1 MPTLHETAYPRLK
14 SQPTEKELQEVY
26 TPTQD
31 DLALAGQVAR
41 EHTAKFGF
49 LVLLKTFQRLG
60 YFILLRDVPVAITD
74 RVLRALGLLIVPA
87 QLSGYDESGAR
98 LRHIRVIREHLGVQ
112 AFTTGGRERVEQTLR
127 TLALTKQDTRDLI
140 NGAVEVLVRDRFELP
155 SFTFLETEAERIR
168 AQVHRELFERVF
180 TSLGEVN
187 RERLS
192 ALFTLPGRHA
202 ATTQWND
209 LKREPGRPTLSR
221 TRDWLAHQQW
231 LAGLQIGVNVV
242 QTLPEAKLLHFAEEA
257 GSLDAARMQA
267 LESRKRFTLMACFL
281 YVQHAS
287 ALDDLADLFVRRM
300 GTIGRDAQTAFEQS
314 REASQ
319 ERVNALVTKLKEV
332 AVAYGQKGTAD
343 QRLEVVGLALGEPVS
358 VIEACEAHEALLLN
372 SAAPFVWRGYASSR
386 STLQALCRA
395 LVVKTTS
402 QDAALQ
408 QALQFVLATASLRQ
422 ETLILVGPNRVS
434 GSETLDL
441 SWIPDGWW
449 RLVTGQAR
457 RDGTVKTL
465 NRHHFEAC
473 VMTQVRDDLKSGDL
487 CVPGSHKY
495 ADYRDQLVSD
505 DVFQERVLPWC
516 EISGLP
522 RDGAAF
528 VTRVRDWVQGVAQAT
543 DTSFPGNEG
552 LRIEKGEPVV
562 AKLKKKLPHPL
573 LKTLELAV
581 KTKLAGRKVAILD
594 AFVAA
599 ERETDMTRSFGP
611 LSGFDS
617 RLENASTRYVTA
629 IFCYGCNLGPS
640 QTARSLA
647 GTDRKGLEWVNRRH
661 VTEQTLDQAITR
673 VINAYARLSLPGVW
687 GTGERASADGTKWNI
702 YEENLLAE
710 YHLRYGGY
718 GGIGYYHVSDRY
730 IALYSHFIPCGV
742 YEARYILDGLLR
754 NDSDLQPT
762 TVHADTH
769 GQSTPVFALA
779 YLLGIDLM
787 PRIRDWK
794 NLILYRP
801 DRAVQYDHIDELFGE
816 PINWQL
822 IEDHY
827 DDLLRVCV
835 SIQAGSI
842 FPSTIVGR
850 LGSAGRRRNRLY
862 LAFRELGRAVRTSF
876 LLRYLGEPELRATI
890 HAAVNKSE
898 QFNAFQDWI
907 AFGGDVIATNDRD
920 EQRKRIKYNHLA
932 ANCVIFH
939 TACLLTEVVKELLA
953 EGHEVPQGALA
964 GISPYLTEHI
974 NRLGDY
980 TLNLDRVLE
989 PDYGFRLP

>member
-14 SQPTEKELQEVY
+14 SQLSEKELREVY
-26 TPTQD
+26 TPTQGE
-31 DLALAGQVAR
+31 LALTEQVAR
-41 EHTAKFGF
+41 EQTAKVGF

-60 YFILLRDVPVAITD
+60 YFILLRDVPTAITD
-74 RVLRALGLLIVPA
+74 QVLRALGLLLLPA
-87 QLSGYDESGAR
+87 HLGGYDESGAR
-98 LRHIRVIREHLGVQ
+98 LRHIRLIRRHLGVH
-112 AFTTGGRERVEQTLR
+112 AFAAGGRERVEQMLR

-140 NGAVEVLVRDRFELP
+140 NGVVEMLVRDRFELP
-155 SFTFLETEAERIR
+155 SFTFLEAEAERVR
-168 AQVHRELFERVF
+168 AQVHRDLFSRVF
-180 TSLGEVN
+180 TSLGEVS

-192 ALFTLPGRHA
+192 ALFTRPGRHA

-221 TRDWLAHQQW
+221 MRDWLAHQQW
-231 LAGLQIGVNVV
+231 LAGLQLGVDVV
-242 QTLPEAKLLHFAEEA
+242 RTLPEAKLLHFAEEA

-267 LESRKRFTLMACFL
+267 LEPHKRFTLMACFL
-281 YVQHAS
+281 HVQHAS
-287 ALDDLADLFVRRM
+287 ALDDLAELFVRRM
-300 GTIGRDAQTAFEQS
+300 GTINRDAQAAFEQS
-314 REASQ
+314 REDSQ
-319 ERVNALVTKLKEV
+319 ERVNALVSRLKEV
-332 AVAYGQKGTAD
+332 AAAYQHEGTAG
-343 QRLEVVGLALGEPVS
+343 QRLAVVGLALGEPEG
-358 VIEACEAHEALLLN
+358 VIDACEAHEALLCS

-386 STLQALCRA
+386 TTVHSLCRA
-395 LVVKTTS
+395 LAVTTTS
-402 QDAALQ
+402 QDVAVQ
-408 QALQFVLATASLRQ
+408 QALQFVLETAALRQ
-422 ETLILVGPNRVS
+422 DTLILVGPNQVP

-457 RDGTVKTL
+457 RDGAVKTL

-473 VMTQVRDDLKSGDL
+473 VMTQVREDLKSGDL
-487 CVPGSHKY
+487 CVPGSHEY

-505 DVFQERVLPWC
+505 EIFQARVLPWC
-516 EISGLP
+516 EASGLP
-522 RDGAAF
+522 RNGAAF
-528 VTRVRDWVQGVAQAT
+528 VSRVRDWLQGVAQAT
-543 DTSFPGNEG
+543 DASFPGNEG
-552 LRIEKGEPVV
+552 LRIEKGQPVIT
-562 AKLKKKLPHPL
+562 KIKKKLPHPL
-573 LKTLELAV
+573 LKNLEVAV
-581 KTKLAGRKVAILD
+581 KAKLAGRDIAILD

-599 ERETDMTRSFGP
+599 ERGTGMTRPFGP

-617 RLENASTRYVTA
+617 RLVDASTRYVTA

-647 GTDRKGLEWVNRRH
+647 GTDRKQLEWVNRRH
-661 VTEQTLDQAITR
+661 VTEQTLDQAITQ
-673 VINAYARLSLPGVW
+673 VINAYAKLSLPGVW
-687 GTGERASADGTKWNI
+687 GTGERVSADGTKWNI

-769 GQSTPVFALA
+769 GQSTPVFAIA

-794 NLILYRP
+794 HLVLYRP
-801 DRAVQYDHIDELFGE
+801 EKTVQYDHIDELFGE
-816 PINWQL
+816 AVNWSL

-835 SIQAGSI
+835 SIQAGRI
-842 FPSTIVGR
+842 FPSTILKR

-862 LAFRELGRAVRTSF
+862 LAFRELGRAVRTAF
-876 LLRYLGEPELRATI
+876 LLRYLGEPDLRATI

-953 EGHEVPQGALA
+953 EGHEVPPEALA

-989 PDYGFRLP
+989 PDYDFKLP